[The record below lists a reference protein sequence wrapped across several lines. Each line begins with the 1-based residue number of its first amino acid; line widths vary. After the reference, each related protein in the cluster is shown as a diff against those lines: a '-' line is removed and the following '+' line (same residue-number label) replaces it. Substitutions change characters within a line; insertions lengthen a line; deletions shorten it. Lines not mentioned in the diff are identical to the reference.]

1 MNHTHPTY
9 PPRRVQGKLLATSY
23 HSVFVSAC
31 TTHHAT
37 GEPGEQNSEN
47 GKETGEEIVLG
58 ELYRVCRGVG
68 NILLGISVEEAQAIV
83 SGISAR

>member
-1 MNHTHPTY
+1 MMNHTHPTY

-37 GEPGEQNSEN
+37 GKPGKQNSDM
-47 GKETGEEIVLG
+47 KSQAVFLA
-58 ELYRVCRGVG
+58 LYM
-68 NILLGISVEEAQAIV
+68 EDM
-83 SGISAR
+83 